1 MKHQLSSS
9 SSSMKSTTI
18 TMEDDVRTET
28 RDSNYFPGCRKD
40 ANCKCEICLASIN
53 ATLDLMP
60 LSVQKSSFSKLS
72 ASKPKYANHSPI
84 SFDPSITSTPTSS
97 SCCLVES
104 PALKSTARL
113 NFRENKEKKKKKEE
127 GKNGGFQSVFW
138 KLLMGLNLVLVM
150 EVGFS
155 WGVGGFLKPILTS
168 DVARSIG
175 ERASIMQDLNGKLR
189 FLQNELKGFHNLKVS
204 NCSNTDSVW
213 EIDQGSLL
221 LNSHCLLYKSA
232 MEEVKIWGW
241 PLQTA
246 GLLTTGFSS
255 KSFTILSGRV
265 SEVNANLFTLVF
277 FLINIKRTLRIN
289 LIVIAA
295 ACFGFASAYVIIN
308 FLLPSFLSFF
318 PFFFLFL
325 LQWSNGRS
333 GFIITRKANASWVQS
348 KWGTSVIQMDPNTW
362 IFEYQRSWILDNPRL
377 ISATLLEL
385 LKDRLTK
392 MVKKMS
398 EEFLL
403 FFVFDNQCIEFS
415 RNEDQLMIPT

>member
-97 SCCLVES
+97 
-104 PALKSTARL
+104 
-113 NFRENKEKKKKKEE
+113 
-127 GKNGGFQSVFW
+127 
-138 KLLMGLNLVLVM
+138 
-150 EVGFS
+150 
-155 WGVGGFLKPILTS
+155 GFLKPILTS

-265 SEVNANLFTLVF
+265 SE
-277 FLINIKRTLRIN
+277 
-289 LIVIAA
+289 
-295 ACFGFASAYVIIN
+295 
-308 FLLPSFLSFF
+308 
-318 PFFFLFL
+318 
-325 LQWSNGRS
+325 WSNGRS

>member
-60 LSVQKSSFSKLS
+60 LSVQKSSFS
-72 ASKPKYANHSPI
+72 
-84 SFDPSITSTPTSS
+84 
-97 SCCLVES
+97 
-104 PALKSTARL
+104 
-113 NFRENKEKKKKKEE
+113 
-127 GKNGGFQSVFW
+127 
-138 KLLMGLNLVLVM
+138 
-150 EVGFS
+150 
-155 WGVGGFLKPILTS
+155 GFLKPILTS

-265 SEVNANLFTLVF
+265 SE
-277 FLINIKRTLRIN
+277 
-289 LIVIAA
+289 
-295 ACFGFASAYVIIN
+295 
-308 FLLPSFLSFF
+308 
-318 PFFFLFL
+318 
-325 LQWSNGRS
+325 WSNGRS

>member
-1 MKHQLSSS
+1 MKHHQLSSS

-28 RDSNYFPGCRKD
+28 RDSCYFPGCRKD

-60 LSVQKSSFSKLS
+60 LSVQKSSFTKLS

-113 NFRENKEKKKKKEE
+113 NLRENKEKKKKKEE
-127 GKNGGFQSVFW
+127 GKKGGFQSVFW
-138 KLLMGLNLVLVM
+138 KLLMGLNLVFVM

-155 WGVGGFLKPILTS
+155 WGVGGFLKPVLTS

-189 FLQNELKGFHNLKVS
+189 FLQNELKGFHTLKVS

-221 LNSHCLLYKSA
+221 LNSRCLLYKSA

-265 SEVNANLFTLVF
+265 TE
-277 FLINIKRTLRIN
+277 
-289 LIVIAA
+289 
-295 ACFGFASAYVIIN
+295 
-308 FLLPSFLSFF
+308 
-318 PFFFLFL
+318 
-325 LQWSNGRS
+325 WSNGRN

-348 KWGTSVIQMDPNTW
+348 KWGASVIQMDPNTW
-362 IFEYQRSWILDNPRL
+362 IFEYRRSWILDNPRL

-403 FFVFDNQCIEFS
+403 FFVFDNQFIEFS

>member
-221 LNSHCLLYKSA
+221 LNSHCFLYKSA

-265 SEVNANLFTLVF
+265 SE
-277 FLINIKRTLRIN
+277 
-289 LIVIAA
+289 
-295 ACFGFASAYVIIN
+295 
-308 FLLPSFLSFF
+308 
-318 PFFFLFL
+318 
-325 LQWSNGRS
+325 WSNGRS

-377 ISATLLEL
+377 ISATLVEL